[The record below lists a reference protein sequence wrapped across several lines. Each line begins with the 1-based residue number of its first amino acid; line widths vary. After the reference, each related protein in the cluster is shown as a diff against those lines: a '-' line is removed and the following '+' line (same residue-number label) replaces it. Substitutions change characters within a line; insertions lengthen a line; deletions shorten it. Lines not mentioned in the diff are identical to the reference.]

1 MEGEGVLNEGRA
13 RELIARPL
21 SAAMVLSMALG
32 CLMLWIGLPMG
43 WLWIGSQVQ
52 SVASL
57 ATAMAVIVFGLLVS
71 VVLTVIVLA
80 RINQAHAALQLRR
93 GRQPIGGSSAL
104 EVMLVSSA
112 GVAVVLFGIWFL
124 VFAGSSPVP
133 LNIGF

>member
-1 MEGEGVLNEGRA
+1 MEGEGILSEGRA
-13 RELIARPL
+13 RELTARSL

-32 CLMLWIGLPMG
+32 CLVLWIGLPVA

-52 SVASL
+52 SAASL
-57 ATAMAVIVFGLLVS
+57 ATAMAVIALGLLAS
-71 VVLTVIVLA
+71 VIVTVIILA
-80 RINQAHAALQLRR
+80 RINRAHVALQQRR

-112 GVAVVLFGIWFL
+112 GLAVVVFAVWFL